1 MKLYIVRHGQ
11 TIWNKEGRMQG
22 AKNSNLTEKGISEA
36 KKLNKFIKD
45 INFDRV
51 YVSPLG
57 RTLETMEY
65 VKGDMDLPVTIVEE
79 LQEMNFGKFEG
90 EVLENLK
97 DEYPEDIYNL
107 WQNPKAYVNETGENY
122 EELFERVE
130 KGIDKILE
138 NKDREENVLVVT
150 HGVIIS
156 TLLTIVKKKPI
167 DEIWETPVVRNTSLS
182 IVEYNGRGEL
192 EIVEENIIKHLN

>member
-90 EVLENLK
+90 EVLENLR